1 MKTQNGKKIYTVS
14 EVNYFAK
21 QTLEQLVVWV
31 QGEVASLRK
40 NPNWNFYYLDLKD
53 ERATL
58 SCIVDGYIVE
68 SIGQDIANQSV
79 IAFGNLTLYEPQGKY
94 QLKIAN
100 LELAGGGELYK
111 RLEELIKKL
120 KAEGLFDTHRKKDLP
135 PYPKR
140 ICIVTSKGSDAWHD
154 FKTHSTDKFPLVE
167 LTTADVRVQG
177 KNAVGD
183 LLKALPK
190 VDSQG
195 FDVVVVTRGGGSL
208 EDLAAFNT
216 EEVARAIFN
225 MKTPTVVAVGHEAN
239 ESLAE
244 WVADRRASTP
254 TDAANILTANYQ
266 TLLDKLE
273 SLNYRLISKVRFYEN
288 YFQKLDFLYAKLAA
302 TRINIREYPRRLAA
316 ISQML
321 KIQQKKLLE
330 NASQKL
336 DFFEKSLNLLSP
348 ENTLKRGYS
357 ITSDAQGNIIR
368 DISSV
373 VIGQDIAVKLVG
385 GEIVAG
391 VKSKNE
397 EKR

>member
-1 MKTQNGKKIYTVS
+1 MKTQDGKKIYTVS

-58 SCIVDGYIVE
+58 SCIVDGYLVE
-68 SIGQDIANQSV
+68 SVGQDIANQSV

-94 QLKIAN
+94 QLKISH
-100 LELAGGGELYK
+100 LELSGSGELYK
-111 RLEELIKKL
+111 KLEGLIKKL
-120 KAEGLFDTHRKKDLP
+120 KAEGLFDTRHKRGLP
-135 PYPKR
+135 SYPKR

-154 FKTHSTDKFPLVE
+154 FKTHSIDKFPAIE

-183 LLKALPK
+183 LLNTLPK

-208 EDLAAFNT
+208 EDLAAFNS

-254 TDAANILTANYQ
+254 TDAANIITANYQ
-266 TLLDKLE
+266 NLLEKLE
-273 SLNYRLISKVRFYEN
+273 SLNYRLTSKVRFYEN
-288 YFQKLDFLYAKLAA
+288 YFQKLDFLYAKL
-302 TRINIREYPRRLAA
+302 IQSKVGIREYPHRLMA

-321 KIQQKKLLE
+321 KMQQKKLFE
-330 NASQKL
+330 NATQKL
-336 DFFEKSLNLLSP
+336 DFFEKSLILLSP

-357 ITSDAQGNIIR
+357 ITTDAEGNIIKN
-368 DISSV
+368 ISSV

-385 GEIVAG
+385 GEIGAN